1 MKPAI
6 GRIVRFVLG
15 TSVHSKLVERPA
27 VIVEDWGLSAEGAV
41 NLMVFTDGG
50 NDDAFVEASERA
62 ARAPGKST
70 RCVVWR
76 TSVPFSAEPKPGTW
90 HWPERS

>member
-1 MKPAI
+1 VKPAI

-15 TSVHSKLVERPA
+15 TSATSKLVERPA
-27 VIVEDWGLSAEGAV
+27 AIVEDWGRTEEGAV

-50 NDDAFVEASERA
+50 NDDALVEESERA
-62 ARAPGKST
+62 SRGPGKST